1 MKRVDLN
8 FFRRM
13 TALLALAAGA
23 ILARAEVKAGDM
35 FPDLTAAGLEGAVP
49 AIEHQVVLVDFW
61 ASWCGPC
68 KASFPA
74 YARLHAD
81 FSPRGLVIVAIS
93 VDQDEAA
100 FDAFV
105 RRMTPPFPVMR
116 DKDQQLVRQVA
127 VPAMPTS
134 FLVGRDGR
142 VRVVHR
148 GFHGAETDAAL
159 RGEITRLLDEKP
171 SSP

>member
-1 MKRVDLN
+1 MWRTDPKKIRHL
-8 FFRRM
+8 
-13 TALLALAAGA
+13 TALLMLAACA
-23 ILARAEVKAGDM
+23 TATRAEVKTGDP
-35 FPDLTAAGLEGAVP
+35 FPELAAAGLEGTVP
-49 AIEHQVVLVDFW
+49 VTEHQVVLVDFW

-100 FDAFV
+100 FAAFV
-105 RRMTPPFPVMR
+105 KRMAPPFPVVR
-116 DKDQQLVRQVA
+116 DKDQQLVRQVM

-142 VRVVHR
+142 VRSVHR
-148 GFHGAETDAAL
+148 GFHGAETDTVL
-159 RGEITRLLDEKP
+159 REEIVRLLDEKP

>member
-1 MKRVDLN
+1 MKRPDLN
-8 FFRRM
+8 FRRRL
-13 TALLALAAGA
+13 TVLLALAAGA
-23 ILARAEVKAGDM
+23 TLARADVKAGDL
-35 FPDLTAAGLEGAVP
+35 FPDLAAAGLEGAVP
-49 AIEHQVVLVDFW
+49 VTEHQVVLVDFW

-100 FDAFV
+100 FAAFV
-105 RRMTPPFPVMR
+105 RRMAPPFPVVR
-116 DKDQQLVRQVA
+116 DKDQQLVRQVM

-142 VRVVHR
+142 VRFVHR
-148 GFHGAETDAAL
+148 GFHGAETDTAL
-159 RGEITRLLDEKP
+159 RAEIVRLLDEKP

>member
-1 MKRVDLN
+1 MKRADLN
-8 FFRRM
+8 FLRRI

-23 ILARAEVKAGDM
+23 ALARAEVKAGDL
-35 FPDLTAAGLEGAVP
+35 FPDLAAAGLEGAMP
-49 AIEHQVVLVDFW
+49 ATDHQVVLVDFW

-100 FDAFV
+100 FAAFV
-105 RRMTPPFPVMR
+105 KRTAPPFPVLR
-116 DKDQQLVRQVA
+116 DKDQQLVRQVM
-127 VPAMPTS
+127 VPTMPTS

-142 VRVVHR
+142 VRFVHR
-148 GFHGAETDAAL
+148 GYHGAETDAAL
-159 RGEITRLLDEKP
+159 REEITQLLGEKNP
-171 SSP
+171 SP

>member
-1 MKRVDLN
+1 MKRSDLN
-8 FFRRM
+8 FLRRV

-23 ILARAEVKAGDM
+23 TLARAEVKSGDL
-35 FPDLTAAGLEGAVP
+35 FPDLAAAGLEGVVP
-49 AIEHQVVLVDFW
+49 ATEHQVVLVDFW

-74 YARLHAD
+74 YARLHDD

-100 FDAFV
+100 FSGFV
-105 RRMTPPFPVMR
+105 KRMAPPFPVLR
-116 DKDQQLVRQVA
+116 DKDQQLVRQVM

-142 VRVVHR
+142 VRSVHR
-148 GFHGAETDAAL
+148 GFHGAETDTAL
-159 RGEITRLLDEKP
+159 REEIVRLLDEKP
-171 SSP
+171 PSP

>member
-1 MKRVDLN
+1 
-8 FFRRM
+8 M

-49 AIEHQVVLVDFW
+49 AMEHQVMLVDFW

-81 FSPRGLVIVAIS
+81 FSPHGLVIVAVS

-100 FDAFV
+100 FAAFV
-105 RRMTPPFPVMR
+105 KRMTPPFPVAR
-116 DKDQQLVRQVA
+116 DKDQQLVRQVM

-142 VRVVHR
+142 VRFVHR
-148 GFHGAETDAAL
+148 GYHGAETDAAL
-159 RGEITRLLDEKP
+159 RAEITQLLDENKSFP
-171 SSP
+171 